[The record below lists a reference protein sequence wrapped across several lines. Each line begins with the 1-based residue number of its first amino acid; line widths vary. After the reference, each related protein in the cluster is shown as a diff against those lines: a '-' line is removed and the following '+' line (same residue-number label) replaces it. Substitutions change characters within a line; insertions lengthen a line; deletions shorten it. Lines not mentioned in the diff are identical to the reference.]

1 MSNLTLYSGQRFRK
15 ALQHFLLGRVTQAIA
30 FFALTLWLVRILTP
44 SDYGAYMVLWGMVEM
59 LMPLSSLGMIEGVR
73 RFLPELAGRGAPG
86 VLRKFVFWMALIR
99 FTILLI
105 FSIIIIKFWS
115 EFTLWLGFSSLQ
127 QDSTVLAPILVITVL
142 GFRYTVEMLEC
153 LLEQRWS
160 QTTQALLPI
169 GRTLGV
175 AILTTIGSFSLERL
189 LYVDIIVS
197 SICFLVAEFFL
208 IRKLKNLN
216 GTGDYYIDVRE
227 IVTFVWHMM
236 ATSLLWSTAGAGAL
250 RIIVARVLGL
260 ESAGMFAFLQQLQ
273 TMIGRYLPANLLY
286 NIIRPIIISRYTLG
300 EISIVSR
307 AVSLLWKINLIIVTI
322 CVVAVAIAGDSLIA
336 FISSNRFTDAG
347 VIMLIMLLSLGAA
360 GQSQL
365 INSSMQIFSYT
376 RQLRYFSLLAI
387 LAPISVVIGSNWD
400 LIGVA
405 IGITVSIWILNSS
418 ILLWLNRQAKSIEFD
433 WYGALR
439 GISLAVFIVIIGL
452 IISHEFSSWW
462 GFVFALLAYYPGL
475 ALVKP
480 LNRGDMALL
489 HRVLKKNARFL
500 KPFVLD
506 NSKC

>member
-1 MSNLTLYSGQRFRK
+1 LSNLKLYSGQRFRK

-30 FFALTLWLVRILTP
+30 FFALTLWLVRILSP

-59 LMPLSSLGMIEGVR
+59 LVPLSSFGMLEGIR
-73 RFLPELAGRGAPG
+73 RFLPELAARGAPE
-86 VLRKFVFWMALIR
+86 VLKQFIKWITIIR
-99 FTILLI
+99 FTILISFSALI
-105 FSIIIIKFWS
+105 ISFWP
-115 EFTLWLGFSSLQ
+115 EITIWLGFNVTQ
-127 QDSTVLAPILVITVL
+127 QNSTMIAAVLIVTVIS
-142 GFRYTVEMLEC
+142 FRYTSEMLEC

-169 GRTLGV
+169 GRILGV
-175 AILTTIGSFSLERL
+175 AALTTVGSLTLERL
-189 LYVDIIVS
+189 LYIDIIVS
-197 SICFLVAEFFL
+197 SICLLVAEFFL
-208 IRKLKNLN
+208 IKKLKNLN
-216 GTGDYYIDVRE
+216 GTRDYHIDVRE
-227 IVTFVWHMM
+227 IATFVWHMM
-236 ATSLLWSTAGAGAL
+236 ATSLLWSVAGAGTL

-307 AVSLLWKINLIIVTI
+307 AVSLLWKINLLIVAS
-322 CVVAVAIAGDSLIA
+322 CVVLVTIAGDELIA
-336 FISSNRFTDAG
+336 FISSNRFTEAG

-387 LAPISVVIGSNWD
+387 LTPISVVIGSHWD
-400 LIGVA
+400 LLGVA
-405 IGITVSIWILNSS
+405 IGIMVSIWILNGS
-418 ILLWLNRQAKSIEFD
+418 ILFWLNRQSQSIELD
-433 WYGALR
+433 WYGAFR
-439 GISLAVFIVIIGL
+439 GISLAILIVIIGL

-462 GFVFALLAYYPGL
+462 GFAFALLVYCPGL

-480 LNRGDMALL
+480 LNRVDMALL
-489 HRVLKKNARFL
+489 HRVLKNNARFL